1 MQNAQL
7 ESITSLTPPRSVTAR
22 DRQVDESDP
31 VAIWQLRRASD
42 DLLCATVL
50 TTYGYAL
57 ALALSGELVIFELEP
72 NLERLARKA
81 WRLERRLLARGW
93 MRAGT
98 H

>member
-7 ESITSLTPPRSVTAR
+7 ESITASNPQRPLVPS
-22 DRQVDESDP
+22 DRQGDESDP
-31 VAIWQLRRASD
+31 VVVWQLRRSSD

-72 NLERLARKA
+72 NLERLSRKA
-81 WRLERRLLARGW
+81 HRLETRLLARGW

-98 H
+98 Q

>member
-7 ESITSLTPPRSVTAR
+7 ESITSSTPPRSLIAR
-22 DRQVDESDP
+22 DRHVDDSDP
-31 VAIWQLRRASD
+31 VALWQLRRAGN

-57 ALALSGELVIFELEP
+57 ALSLSGELVIFALEP
-72 NLERLARKA
+72 NLERLAHKA
-81 WRLERRLLARGW
+81 HRLERRLLARGW
-93 MRAGT
+93 MRDGT

>member
-7 ESITSLTPPRSVTAR
+7 ESITSLNPQRPLVPR
-22 DRQVDESDP
+22 DRQANESDP
-31 VAIWQLRRASD
+31 VAMWQLRRAND
-42 DLLCATVL
+42 ELLCATVL

-81 WRLERRLLARGW
+81 HRLETRLLARGW

-98 H
+98 Q

>member
-7 ESITSLTPPRSVTAR
+7 ESITSFNPQRNPIPR
-22 DRQVDESDP
+22 DRHSDESDP
-31 VAIWQLRRASD
+31 VAVWQLRRANEE
-42 DLLCATVL
+42 LLCATVL

-81 WRLERRLLARGW
+81 HRLETRLLARGW
-93 MRAGT
+93 TRAGT
-98 H
+98 Q

>member
-7 ESITSLTPPRSVTAR
+7 ESITSFNPQRSLVPR
-22 DRQVDESDP
+22 DRHADESDP
-31 VAIWQLRRASD
+31 VVVWQLRRAGD

-81 WRLERRLLARGW
+81 HRLETRLLARGW

-98 H
+98 Q

>member
-7 ESITSLTPPRSVTAR
+7 ESITSFNPQRSLIPR
-22 DRQVDESDP
+22 DRPADESDP
-31 VAIWQLRRASD
+31 VVVWQLRRTGD

-81 WRLERRLLARGW
+81 HRLETRLLARGW

-98 H
+98 Q

>member
-7 ESITSLTPPRSVTAR
+7 ESMTSFNPQRPLVPR
-22 DRQVDESDP
+22 DRQAAESDIE
-31 VAIWQLRRASD
+31 ALWQLRRAGD

-50 TTYGYAL
+50 TTYGYAI

-72 NLERLARKA
+72 DLERLARKA
-81 WRLERRLLARGW
+81 HRLETRLLARGW

-98 H
+98 Q

>member
-7 ESITSLTPPRSVTAR
+7 ESITSFNPQRSLVPC
-22 DRQVDESDP
+22 DRHSDESDP
-31 VAIWQLRRASD
+31 VALWQLRRANEE
-42 DLLCATVL
+42 LLCATVL

-81 WRLERRLLARGW
+81 HRLETRLLARGW

-98 H
+98 Q

>member
-7 ESITSLTPPRSVTAR
+7 ESITSFNPQRSAIPR
-22 DRQVDESDP
+22 DRRSGESDP
-31 VAIWQLRRASD
+31 VVVWLLRRTGD

-50 TTYGYAL
+50 TTYGHAL

-81 WRLERRLLARGW
+81 HRLETRLLARGW

-98 H
+98 Q

>member
-1 MQNAQL
+1 MRTRAIPWSCGNFAG
-7 ESITSLTPPRSVTAR
+7 PVTTC
-22 DRQVDESDP
+22 
-31 VAIWQLRRASD
+31 
-42 DLLCATVL
+42 CAPTVL

-81 WRLERRLLARGW
+81 CRLERRLLARGW

>member
-7 ESITSLTPPRSVTAR
+7 QSITSLNRQPSLVPRNGHA
-22 DRQVDESDP
+22 DESDP
-31 VAIWQLRRASD
+31 VALWQLRRAGD

-72 NLERLARKA
+72 DLERLARKA
-81 WRLERRLLARGW
+81 HRLETRLLARGW

-98 H
+98 Q

>member
-7 ESITSLTPPRSVTAR
+7 ESITSSNQRRSLAPL
-22 DRQVDESDP
+22 DRHSNESDP
-31 VAIWQLRRASD
+31 VAVWQLRRANEE
-42 DLLCATVL
+42 LLCATVL

-81 WRLERRLLARGW
+81 HRLETRLLARGW

-98 H
+98 Q

>member
-7 ESITSLTPPRSVTAR
+7 ESITSFAPQRSLIPR
-22 DRQVDESDP
+22 DRYADESEP
-31 VAIWQLRRASD
+31 VVVWQLRRAAD

-57 ALALSGELVIFELEP
+57 ALLLSGELVIFELEP

-81 WRLERRLLARGW
+81 CRLERRLLARGW

>member
-7 ESITSLTPPRSVTAR
+7 ESLTSFNPQPVFVLR
-22 DRQVDESDP
+22 DRQADESEP
-31 VAIWQLRRASD
+31 IALWQLRRAGD

-50 TTYGYAL
+50 TTYGHAL

-81 WRLERRLLARGW
+81 HRLERRLLARGW

>member
-7 ESITSLTPPRSVTAR
+7 ESITSFNPQRSLVPR
-22 DRQVDESDP
+22 DRHADESDP
-31 VAIWQLRRASD
+31 VVVWQLRRAGD

-57 ALALSGELVIFELEP
+57 ALALSGDLVIFELEP

-81 WRLERRLLARGW
+81 HRLETRLLARGW
-93 MRAGT
+93 TRAGT
-98 H
+98 Q